1 MEKRKMI
8 TISAN
13 EITIKQVKRLKENG
27 LNLSAFIRK
36 CIELKYENLERMK
49 KEFENET
56 RTIVKR
62 TY

>member
-1 MEKRKMI
+1 MKKRKMI

-27 LNLSAFIRK
+27 LNISAFIRK

-62 TY
+62 TH

>member
-1 MEKRKMI
+1 MI